1 MLRKK
6 MTDCSKCMNE
16 QRIKHLEEEAK
27 KCETHILNSGKAL
40 TSLKNKNDLT
50 DYKFLQ
56 IMTKLDEMHTSLKE
70 LQTKPAKRY
79 EQIVSTA
86 LQWLVLA
93 LLASIAV
100 IKS

>member
-1 MLRKK
+1 
-6 MTDCSKCMNE
+6 MTDCTKCINE
-16 QRIKHLEEEAK
+16 QRIAFLESEAK
-27 KCETHILNSGKAL
+27 KCESHILNSEKEL

-56 IMTKLDEMHTSLKE
+56 IMTKLDEMQTSLKE

-79 EQIVSTA
+79 EQIISTA

-93 LLASIAV
+93 LLASIAL
-100 IKS
+100 IKQ

>member
-1 MLRKK
+1 
-6 MTDCSKCMNE
+6 MNE
-16 QRIKHLEEEAK
+16 QRIAFLESEAK
-27 KCETHILNSGKAL
+27 KCANHILNSEKEL

-56 IMTKLDEMHTSLKE
+56 IMTKLDEMQTSLKE

-79 EQIVSTA
+79 EQIISTA

-93 LLASIAV
+93 LLASIAL
-100 IKS
+100 IKQ